1 MGTSAS
7 STADWS
13 CMSPIFMGY
22 IVLTPRNY
30 ASIPTSTTCVWAN
43 LIASRCKKRFD
54 KSKQAL
60 FLNLMSAQ
68 NGAKKPY

>member
-1 MGTSAS
+1 
-7 STADWS
+7 
-13 CMSPIFMGY
+13 MGY